1 MVTWLKKKDGLRRL
15 RYVAVAMF
23 ATLLISSIN
32 LLKPIDLFQWTA
44 HAAFGH
50 NEASGDI
57 VFVELQDTVLDDP
70 NELQKLRD
78 SIDALD
84 KAGAKA
90 IFLDIARPYQN
101 KSNASHELL
110 SALASKP
117 SVFAVGRL
125 FRDRNKDKVI
135 FPSES
140 AVGPMQRVI
149 AMDDPDFLG
158 FVWRVPA
165 STEVDNTRYEGF
177 ASRLAG
183 TEYGGYLSQD
193 DWIEIDY
200 RFDAADIPM
209 LRSESLAKLLADDQG
224 YAKGKSFVFG
234 YAPYSTGNS
243 ISLPGSTASPNSYAA
258 IFAAETIRAGGFAR
272 IGFELWDYMPLLI
285 FGGVLIGCAA
295 FMDRKPRKLA
305 YTIVVGCFLLAIVGP
320 VFAPF
325 RTGVAPGL
333 FFLILYALQNI
344 VYNWRTASA
353 LQSEE
358 TGLPTLLR
366 LEKDIAS
373 IPMGVRMVL
382 VVAKIHNF
390 SEVMAT
396 IPATAKKDYF
406 SAIVK
411 RLRVADTSL
420 VIYSNGADHL
430 FWLQD
435 FESQETTKAHLMALL
450 AIFKNPLRLNDKAI
464 DVSMTCAADFSFAGE
479 GHRRIS
485 LAEALTD
492 KTSLSAKPILFGDE
506 PDGIDEEWRI
516 SLQSKID
523 AALSAGEIFPVF
535 QPQVDL
541 HTGAIVGF
549 EGLLRWKDRERGL
562 ISPSYFVEQCE
573 QAGRMEKLQEFML
586 RECVRRF
593 QASSAMR
600 IDAWL
605 SINVSATLLSD
616 TWLPELVVQVLDE
629 TGFPANRLVLEITET
644 ARIQDHDTASAI
656 LAALSK
662 MGVELSLDDFGTGT
676 AGLENFYR
684 LPFSELKIDRLFI
697 NVLSK
702 SNKAQVIV
710 QSAIKIGSSLGI
722 RVIAEGIEDQE
733 TREIL
738 ARMGCRIGQGYLFSK
753 PLENIDA
760 IVGQERERL
769 RSG

>member
-1 MVTWLKKKDGLRRL
+1 MVTGQKRKDGLRRL
-15 RYVAVAMF
+15 RYVAVAMV
-23 ATLLISSIN
+23 AALLVSIPN
-32 LLKPIDLFQWTA
+32 LLQPFDIVQWTLQA
-44 HAAFGH
+44 KLGH
-50 NEASGDI
+50 NAPSGEI
-57 VFVELQDTVLDDP
+57 VFVEVPDDVLEDP
-70 NELQKLRD
+70 AKRDRLRR
-78 SIDALD
+78 SLASLE
-84 KAGAKA
+84 KAGAQS
-90 IFLDIARPYQN
+90 IFLDLARPY
-101 KSNASHELL
+101 KDDSGPYELDWGAS
-110 SALASKP
+110 SSKTP
-117 SVFAVGRL
+117 IISVGRL
-125 FRDRNKDKVI
+125 FVDRNTSKIV
-135 FPSES
+135 FPDEGAES
-140 AVGPMQRVI
+140 PLQRVV
-149 AMDDPDFLG
+149 ATHKSDFMG

-165 STEVDNTRYEGF
+165 RAELEGKEYTSF

-183 TEYGGYLSQD
+183 NDGDRQAVEDG
-193 DWIEIDY
+193 WIEVDY
-200 RFDAADIPM
+200 RFDAADIPV
-209 LRSESLAKLLADDQG
+209 LRTQGLDEALTREG
-224 YAKGKSFVFG
+224 YAVGKSFVFG
-234 YAPYSTGNS
+234 YAPYSTGDT
-243 ISLPGSTASPNSYAA
+243 IRLPGSNASPSSYVD
-258 IFAAETIRAGGFAR
+258 IFAAETIRKGGVFLV
-272 IGFELWDYMPLLI
+272 GPSFESYLPLL
-285 FGGVLIGCAA
+285 VLSG
-295 FMDRKPRKLA
+295 
-305 YTIVVGCFLLAIVGP
+305 FLLSIVAFFGRTLRTAGYILVIACYLAAIMGP
-320 VFAPF
+320 VMLPF
-325 RTGVAPGL
+325 RTGIGSGV
-333 FFLILYALQNI
+333 FFLCVYAMQCVI
-344 VYNWRTASA
+344 YRWRSTLA
-353 LQSEE
+353 LQSED

-366 LEKDIAS
+366 LEQDIAAL
-373 IPMGVRMVL
+373 PVGVRKVL
-382 VVAKIHNF
+382 IVAKLHNF

-396 IPATAKKDYF
+396 IPASAKKDYF

-464 DVSMTCAADFSFAGE
+464 DVSMTCAVDFSFAGE

-506 PDGIDEEWRI
+506 PDGIDEEWRV

-541 HTGAIVGF
+541 QTGAIVGF

-573 QAGRMEKLQEFML
+573 QVGRMEKLQEFML

-629 TGFPANRLVLEITET
+629 TGFPSNRLVLEITET

-702 SNKAQVIV
+702 SDKAQVIV
-710 QSAIKIGSSLGI
+710 QSAITIGNSLGI

-753 PLENIDA
+753 PLENIDGIA
-760 IVGQERERL
+760 GLERDRL